1 MEVILEVTEVLI
13 FMEATEGIKQVHDL
27 HLEVVLEV
35 ESEVVAEAPEEV
47 VEAFVEV
54 LQEDH
59 LTGGELVSNSCN
71 KSSYTFCR
79 DVKKRG
85 ETEQNRAMQVCKRI
99 QKYTSFFLNVSHHVM
114 VLIES
119 KSHIITIFENYS
131 KCRI

>member
-13 FMEATEGIKQVHDL
+13 FMEATEVIMQVHDL

-79 DVKKRG
+79 DVKKEVRQSK
-85 ETEQNRAMQVCKRI
+85 TELCRCAKEYKNTRV
-99 QKYTSFFLNVSHHVM
+99 FF
-114 VLIES
+114 
-119 KSHIITIFENYS
+119 
-131 KCRI
+131 

>member
-1 MEVILEVTEVLI
+1 MIKDRQVAGLLEAMIIMEVILEVTGAMVV
-13 FMEATEGIKQVHDL
+13 FMEATEASMEVHDL

-35 ESEVVAEAPEEV
+35 ESEVVAEALEEV

-79 DVKKRG
+79 DVKK
-85 ETEQNRAMQVCKRI
+85 KR
-99 QKYTSFFLNVSHHVM
+99 
-114 VLIES
+114 
-119 KSHIITIFENYS
+119 
-131 KCRI
+131 